1 MKVSIMFDVEPGK
14 LEAILEIVKGSVV
27 VTDVDPGP
35 KEEKP
40 KEEKP
45 KTTRRSAKKA
55 EPKEEPK
62 EEEKEEKPKGRRGSR
77 GKKAVPAPKLS
88 PEMNEALKAAH
99 QVSDEIEDGDAL
111 VQEIIEEE
119 FQKDHLS
126 QLSDDQLKELVA
138 ILKVELEAP
147 AEEE

>member
-55 EPKEEPK
+55 EPKEEK
-62 EEEKEEKPKGRRGSR
+62 KEEKPKGRRGSR

>member
-55 EPKEEPK
+55 EPKEEK
-62 EEEKEEKPKGRRGSR
+62 KEEKPKGRRGSR

-126 QLSDDQLKELVA
+126 ELSDDQLKELVA